1 MADLSKRFG
10 NLKDGA
16 ADILQNK
23 WFSTYEL
30 PKLEAM
36 EAVSERAFV
45 PFSREKPG
53 KCHLSEAK
61 QVLKRL
67 SAMGR
72 LQFLDVRASTRH
84 PTSPR

>member
-1 MADLSKRFG
+1 MKKLLVADLSKRFG

-36 EAVSERAFV
+36 EAV
-45 PFSREKPG
+45 
-53 KCHLSEAK
+53 
-61 QVLKRL
+61 KRL
-67 SAMGR
+67 DFH
-72 LQFLDVRASTRH
+72 QFWKWNALYRSFLGGE
-84 PTSPR
+84 P